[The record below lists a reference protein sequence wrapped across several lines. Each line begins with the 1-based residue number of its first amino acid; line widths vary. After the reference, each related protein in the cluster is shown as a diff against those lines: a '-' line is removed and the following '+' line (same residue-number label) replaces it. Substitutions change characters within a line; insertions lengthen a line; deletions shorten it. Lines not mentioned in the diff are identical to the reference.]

1 LRSDAP
7 HDRRQNISS
16 HRSSTEQT
24 DKFFILRSRQIS
36 WHDQTGFGAIFMA
49 LPPFKQSQLGKIL
62 LGVSIFFVVLFAVTL
77 IMNWISNP
85 DMFKP
90 VFGG

>member
-1 LRSDAP
+1 
-7 HDRRQNISS
+7 
-16 HRSSTEQT
+16 
-24 DKFFILRSRQIS
+24 
-36 WHDQTGFGAIFMA
+36 MA

-62 LGVSIFFVVLFAVTL
+62 LGISIFFVVLFAVTL

-85 DMFKP
+85 DMFTP

>member
-1 LRSDAP
+1 
-7 HDRRQNISS
+7 
-16 HRSSTEQT
+16 
-24 DKFFILRSRQIS
+24 
-36 WHDQTGFGAIFMA
+36 MA

-85 DMFKP
+85 DMFTP

>member
-1 LRSDAP
+1 
-7 HDRRQNISS
+7 
-16 HRSSTEQT
+16 
-24 DKFFILRSRQIS
+24 
-36 WHDQTGFGAIFMA
+36 MA

-77 IMNWISNP
+77 IMNWVSNP
-85 DMFKP
+85 DMFTP